1 MGYPLAN
8 LTEMQVIKS
17 KYLSVFDADGCLRAD
32 YDAGAAGSMLAAL
45 TGLKNLTDDQ
55 IRYPEIPEVVSRCM
69 ADIAHVAAPEY
80 DDYVNT
86 NIEARRYAESLIK
99 NK

>member
-45 TGLKNLTDDQ
+45 TGLKNLTDD
-55 IRYPEIPEVVSRCM
+55 
-69 ADIAHVAAPEY
+69 
-80 DDYVNT
+80 
-86 NIEARRYAESLIK
+86 
-99 NK
+99 